1 METKPFR
8 LIHGFPALLP
18 NEIEA
23 IQMKGVSLDVLVVGI
38 NPSLSR
44 KTYKQLYRN
53 LVNREDETEF
63 LSLLDDISTGGGKA
77 FKRSVSSDGDWNE
90 WVRQIFG
97 QSQFDIDSELEEKY
111 SALQYFFVEGRK
123 KPSIDAMSWP
133 SLHRKA
139 DLSSRNTI
147 IYYDTIRQTLAGS
160 LEAIQSRELDRQ
172 LNWFQIDLFH
182 DRETSQTSFLDRI
195 KDGNRWSPYCI
206 EAVNRFWERV
216 ERLNPKVLLIA
227 NSTVSD
233 LIFTNYDAVLKETFR
248 FGGGPKTDFGKNL
261 YWDETSFS
269 IQIDRGTSARMP
281 QVVFSRQLSGGAS
294 NAMKYY
300 VAKEIGR
307 ALSLDN

>member
-1 METKPFR
+1 METKPIR

-23 IQMKGVSLDVLVVGI
+23 IQIKGVSLDVLVVGI

-63 LSLLDDISTGGGKA
+63 LSLLDDISIGGGNA
-77 FKRSVSSDGDWNE
+77 FERSVNAEGDWNE
-90 WVRQIFG
+90 WVRKIFG
-97 QSQFDIDSELEEKY
+97 QSQFDIGPELEEKY
-111 SALQYFFVEGRK
+111 SALQYYFVEGRK
-123 KPSIDAMSWP
+123 KPSIDTVSWP
-133 SLHRKA
+133 SLHRRA
-139 DLSSRNTI
+139 DMSSQQTI

-160 LEAIQSRELDRQ
+160 LEAMQCRELERQ
-172 LNWFQIDLFH
+172 LTWFQIDLFH

-195 KDGNRWSPYCI
+195 KDGKVWSPYCK
-206 EAVNRFWERV
+206 EAVNRFWEKV
-216 ERLNPKVLLIA
+216 EGLNPKVLLIA

-248 FGGGPKTDFGKNL
+248 FGRSQKTDFGKNL
-261 YWDETSFS
+261 YWDESSSS

-281 QVVFSRQLSGGAS
+281 RVVFSRQLSGGAS

-307 ALSLDN
+307 ALSSDN